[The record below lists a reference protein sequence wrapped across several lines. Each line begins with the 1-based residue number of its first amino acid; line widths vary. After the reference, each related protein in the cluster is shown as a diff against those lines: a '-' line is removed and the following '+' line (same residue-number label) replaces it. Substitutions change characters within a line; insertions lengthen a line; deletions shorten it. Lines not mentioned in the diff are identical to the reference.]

1 MTDPTCP
8 RTFVLRDL
16 PLAARLTL
24 ALFLMSVGIGYF
36 SALVNLHFQSA
47 SPGEPMPTDEDVV
60 RDYHGKSNMSQ
71 LERLLTAH
79 PNLPFNGQGSMR
91 SAFTKRKASGWKTA
105 VKNKAKEMSKDRDQ
119 PLDPDKAADLV
130 AIEKEVQRD
139 LDGERLAVI
148 GWVRDGTKKDAYED
162 NHFPL
167 TGNLA
172 KLPITPKFVEEENGQ
187 RFAKVKSIIDARCV
201 RCHSESAG
209 GAGSEFPLDTF
220 EEIVGYTTSEGPTGK
235 SLTKLALTTHV
246 HLLGF
251 AMLYGLTGLVLA
263 FSSYPRA
270 LRVVLCPLPLLAQL
284 VDIAF
289 WWLARLEAPQ
299 GPQFAQAIRI
309 SGGVVGGALFLQ
321 IVLGLW
327 NLFGKT
333 GKTVLILLALSALG
347 GGYLL
352 HKGIINPYLLQ
363 EAGHLLEHKD

>member
-24 ALFLMSVGIGYF
+24 AVFLISIGIGYV
-36 SALVNLHFQSA
+36 SALVNLHFQTA

-60 RDYHGKSNMSQ
+60 ADYHGKTGVSQ
-71 LERLLTAH
+71 LERLLTANQ
-79 PNLPFNGQGSMR
+79 NLPFNGQGSMR
-91 SAFTKRKASGWKTA
+91 SAFTKRKAGGWEKA
-105 VKNKAKEMSKDRDQ
+105 VKNKAKEMNKGRDK
-119 PLDPDKAADLV
+119 PLDPENPADREVL
-130 AIEKEVQRD
+130 EKEVQRD

-148 GWVRDGTKKDAYED
+148 GWIHDGAKKESYED
-162 NHFPL
+162 DHFPL

-172 KLPITPKFVEEENGQ
+172 TLPVTAKFADEDNGQ
-187 RFAKVKSIIDARCV
+187 RFAKLKSILDVRCV
-201 RCHSESAG
+201 RCHSTNAG
-209 GAGSEFPLDTF
+209 GAGSEYPLDNY
-220 EEIVGYTTSEGPTGK
+220 EDLAGYTKSEGPSGK

-251 AMLYGLTGLVLA
+251 AMMYGLTGLVLA

-289 WWLARLEAPQ
+289 WWLARNKAPL
-299 GPQFAQAIRI
+299 GPQFAMAIRI
-309 SGGVVGGALFLQ
+309 SGGVVGAALFLQ
-321 IVLGLW
+321 IALGLW

-333 GKTVLILLALSALG
+333 GKVVLILMAVSVLAGA
-347 GGYLL
+347 YLI
-352 HKGIINPYLLQ
+352 HKEIITPHLLQ
-363 EAGHLLEHKD
+363 EAGHLLQSKK